1 MSPATEEE
9 VIAALE
15 ALTERQLKAL
25 KSFARWRIRGLGR
38 ASLGRDH
45 EDLLQEAVTATLAG
59 DRHWNISFVDFF
71 GHLLW
76 SMRSISSN
84 WRRKFDEDEP
94 YLESEVVRTTPEG
107 KESNPMYDVASP
119 EQDGRRVS
127 AVKADVEHIEKLV
140 SDSDRSLASLIIDGW
155 REGLTGP
162 EIKETL
168 GVSQKEL
175 ETETRWLRR
184 TARADRD
191 QGGNEDGR

>member
-1 MSPATEEE
+1 MSLATEEE
-9 VIAALE
+9 VIAALN
-15 ALTERQLKAL
+15 ALTDRQLKAL
-25 KSFARWRIRGLGR
+25 TQYARWRIRGLGR
-38 ASLGRDH
+38 ASLGRNF
-45 EDLLQEAVTATLAG
+45 EDLLQEAMTATLAG
-59 DRHWNISFVDFF
+59 DRHWNKATGDFF
-71 GHLLW
+71 GHLVW
-76 SMRSISSN
+76 AMRSISSN

-119 EQDGRRVS
+119 PQDGRRVS
-127 AVKADVEHIEKLV
+127 AAKAHVEHLEKLV
-140 SDSDRSLASLIIDGW
+140 SDSGRSLASLIIDGW
-155 REGLTGP
+155 REEMTGP

-168 GVSQKEL
+168 GISQTEL